1 MCFLA
6 VLLLLPAFPGPA
18 WSAMPSSDLSQADG
32 AYGRMPILFIPNQG
46 QMDKQVAFS
55 IQGRDKTIY
64 FTSQGLTFALSVP
77 EPDGAEEK
85 QHFLRDIEP
94 AAARDKEHRER
105 WVVKLDFVDARGDV
119 LPESLEAADTVISY
133 FRGKPEEWHTGI
145 QASSK
150 IIYRDLW
157 PGIDLVYYGTV
168 NRLKYD
174 FIVHPGAD
182 PGQIRLAYR
191 GVDGLELTEEGRL
204 LVSTPAGAFHDDIPV
219 AWQDLEEGRQDISVA
234 YAMEQA
240 PHVQVASLSSM
251 VSDAGQAL
259 GIGAA
264 SRTHGYG
271 FTVGDYDRSKPLV
284 LDPAVLIYC
293 GFIGGSGDDRI
304 EGIAV
309 DSAGNAYV
317 AGHTTSTQ
325 GSFPVSVGPDLTH
338 NGDTDAFV
346 AKVNASGTAL
356 VYCGYIGGSESDDA
370 IGIAV
375 DSAGSAYVTGETS
388 SSPSQG
394 FPVIVGPY
402 LTKPGGSSY
411 VAKINAGGT
420 DLVYCGYIG
429 SGRVRGIAVD
439 GDGNAY
445 VAGFTSSTVFPTFFG
460 PGLTHRGGVFD
471 AFVAKVNPWGT
482 GLVYSGYIG
491 GTANDYATGIA
502 VDSQGNAY
510 VTGYTNS
517 SQASFPVLVGPDLT
531 YNGTGDDDAF
541 VAKINTTGTLVYC
554 GYIGGTGMD
563 HARGIAV
570 DSGGNA
576 YVTGYTDSGSG
587 SFPVTVGPDLSNALS
602 RDAFVAKVN
611 PGGTA
616 LLYCGYIG
624 GSNTEYAT
632 DIAVDSEGNAYVTG
646 YTNTRE
652 WSNIPFPVTG
662 GPDLT
667 YNGGE
672 YDGFVARVNAGGTA
686 LEYCGYIGGLGDD
699 RPMGIAV
706 DSTGYAYVAGYT
718 NSTHD
723 SFPVLG
729 GPDLTYNG
737 GDQDAF
743 VTRIGPPINK
753 VFPWN
758 IFLPPILFGAE
769 Q

>member
-1 MCFLA
+1 M
-6 VLLLLPAFPGPA
+6 
-18 WSAMPSSDLSQADG
+18 
-32 AYGRMPILFIPNQG
+32 R
-46 QMDKQVAFS
+46 
-55 IQGRDKTIY
+55 
-64 FTSQGLTFALSVP
+64 
-77 EPDGAEEK
+77 
-85 QHFLRDIEP
+85 
-94 AAARDKEHRER
+94 
-105 WVVKLDFVDARGDV
+105 
-119 LPESLEAADTVISY
+119 
-133 FRGKPEEWHTGI
+133 
-145 QASSK
+145 
-150 IIYRDLW
+150 
-157 PGIDLVYYGTV
+157 
-168 NRLKYD
+168 
-174 FIVHPGAD
+174 
-182 PGQIRLAYR
+182 
-191 GVDGLELTEEGRL
+191 
-204 LVSTPAGAFHDDIPV
+204 
-219 AWQDLEEGRQDISVA
+219 
-234 YAMEQA
+234 
-240 PHVQVASLSSM
+240 
-251 VSDAGQAL
+251 GQAL